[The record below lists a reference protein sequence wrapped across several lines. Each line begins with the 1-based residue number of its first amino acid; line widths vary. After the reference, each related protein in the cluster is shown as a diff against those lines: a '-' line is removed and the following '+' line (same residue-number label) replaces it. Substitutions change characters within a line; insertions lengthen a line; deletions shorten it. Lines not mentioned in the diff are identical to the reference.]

1 MLAFFA
7 NIPMQNEEKT
17 KEQLINELVAFRQR
31 IADLEILETQHKQTE
46 QALIESEER
55 YKRLI
60 KAVTAYTY
68 SVEVKDGHAIST
80 RHTMGCLSIT
90 GYNPEDYESDPYL
103 WHKMIYPDDK
113 MIVENSIQQILDGI
127 EVPPIEHRIIR
138 RDGTVVWIRNT
149 MVIYHDEKGL
159 MTRYDGLIEDIT
171 ERKLAEEELKRLA
184 TTDKLTG
191 AYNRTKFKEI
201 IGREIERVKR
211 YNQPL
216 SIIIFDID
224 HFKEI
229 NDIYGHN
236 VGDNVLKT
244 IADIVR
250 ENIRKIDYFVRWG
263 GDEFMIISS
272 ETDLKEAYL
281 LADRMREI
289 IKSHMFEDVEKVA
302 VSLGV
307 TEFKENDTEDS
318 LIKRADD
325 AMYEA
330 KKKGGD
336 RVEMT
341 VT

>member
-1 MLAFFA
+1 M
-7 NIPMQNEEKT
+7 ISQNEEKT
-17 KEQLINELVAFRQR
+17 KEQLINELTVLRNR
-31 IADLEILETQHKQTE
+31 VADLEILKLYHKQTE

-60 KAVTAYTY
+60 NAVTAYTY
-68 SVEVKDGHAIST
+68 VVEVRDGYVIST
-80 RHTMGCLSIT
+80 CHGIGCLPIT
-90 GYNPEDYESDPYL
+90 GYDPEDYEADPYL

-113 MIVENSIQQILDGI
+113 MMVENSIQEIIAGRKVL
-127 EVPPIEHRIIR
+127 PIEHRIIR
-138 RDGTVVWIRNT
+138 HDGTVVWIRNT
-149 MVIYHDEKGL
+149 MVPYHDDKGQ

-184 TTDKLTG
+184 STDKLTE
-191 AYNRTKFKEI
+191 AYNRTKFNEI

-224 HFKEI
+224 DFKNV
-229 NDIYGHN
+229 NDKYGHN
-236 VGDNVLKT
+236 AGDHVLKT

-250 ENIRKIDYFVRWG
+250 KNIRKIDYFVRWG
-263 GDEFMIISS
+263 GEEFMVISS
-272 ETDLKEAYL
+272 ETNLKEAYL
-281 LADRMREI
+281 LAERIRETI
-289 IKSHMFEDVEKVA
+289 ENYTFEDVGKVT
-302 VSLGV
+302 VSFGL

-330 KKKGGD
+330 KKKGRN
-336 RVEMT
+336 RVEVT
-341 VT
+341 V